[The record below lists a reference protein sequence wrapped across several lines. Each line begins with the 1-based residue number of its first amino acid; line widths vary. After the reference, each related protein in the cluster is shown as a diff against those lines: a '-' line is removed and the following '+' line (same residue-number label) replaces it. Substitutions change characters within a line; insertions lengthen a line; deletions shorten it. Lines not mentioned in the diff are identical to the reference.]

1 MLQWL
6 GQGMALNSMFQ
17 VK

>member
-6 GQGMALNSMFQ
+6 GQGMALNSMFSG
-17 VK
+17 